1 MMSFEQLYNNIVAGQ
16 LLHSLV
22 ITNPDLFCHLTNES
36 HVMTNKHYATVEII
50 DGVGEC
56 VNGLHVE
63 MVCEKATMFYWN
75 RKKSE

>member
-1 MMSFEQLYNNIVAGQ
+1 
-16 LLHSLV
+16 
-22 ITNPDLFCHLTNES
+22 
-36 HVMTNKHYATVEII
+36 MTNKHYATVEII